1 MPSNPERKRAG
12 LAGYRLGSSLG
23 NLSFF
28 QLHSDQ
34 GVRHNTKLTPLSR
47 WLFSISPLF
56 CLEHTSPSHGQHAP
70 HPTCFSWLSFIFVG
84 LTCSFQL
91 PRRQRTSEEVHCLLL
106 SCTCSSL
113 RPATTSQRWQNLTGL
128 LREQLHRLKITRLMS
143 NAQIFLLPV
152 EHRVITQYV
161 ELFAHLIPQSEDL
174 I

>member
-28 QLHSDQ
+28 NFILTKAYDIHQIGSFPSPHSF
-34 GVRHNTKLTPLSR
+34 VWR
-47 WLFSISPLF
+47 
-56 CLEHTSPSHGQHAP
+56 HTSPSHGQHVP
-70 HPTCFSWLSFIFVG
+70 HPTCFSWLSFSFVG